1 MPIPQSVLYP
11 PFNIVRCAYVEYQV
25 TDLAQSKA
33 FWVDALGYALTEETG
48 DALYL
53 RGMEE
58 RNHHSAILRKSE
70 TAGVTALGFKVFSEE
85 DLDLAERFFK
95 LKGLPCRFV
104 QKPFQGRTLAATD
117 PLGMPLEFFFKIDQA
132 PSLLRQYGLHRS
144 AAIQRIDHFN
154 CFSHDVQASTDFYNE
169 LGFRTTEYVE
179 SEDGSE
185 LWATWMHRK
194 GDVHDIAFTNGRGP
208 RLHHIGVWVPSAMDV
223 IRCCDVL
230 STTGW
235 LPSMERGPGRHGVA
249 NAFFLYVLDPDGH
262 RVELF
267 TSDYLTVDPDFE
279 PTRWNLRDMQRQTL
293 WGAPAPRSWFEH
305 GSQFAGVSLR
315 DSALAAIPIIGH

>member
-1 MPIPQSVLYP
+1 MPIPKSCLYP
-11 PFNIVRCAYVEYQV
+11 PFHIVRCAYAEYQV

-33 FWVDALGYALTEETG
+33 FWVDALGYVLTEETS

-53 RGMEE
+53 RGLEE
-58 RNHHSAILRKSE
+58 RNHHSAILRKSK
-70 TAGVTALGFKVFSEE
+70 TPGVTAMGFKVYSEE
-85 DLDLAERFFK
+85 DLDLAEHFFK
-95 LKGLPCRFV
+95 LKGLHCEFIK
-104 QKPFQGRTLAATD
+104 KPFQGRTLAATD
-117 PLGMPLEFFFKIDQA
+117 PLGMPLEFFYEIKTV

-144 AAIQRIDHFN
+144 ASIQHIDHFN
-154 CFSHDVQASTDFYNE
+154 CFSQDVQASTDFYNE

-179 SEDGSE
+179 SEDGTE

-194 GDVHDIAFTNGRGP
+194 GNVHDIAFTNGKGP
-208 RLHHIGVWVPSAMDV
+208 RMHHIGVWVPTAMDV
-223 IRCCDVL
+223 IRCCDIL
-230 STTGW
+230 ATTGW

-267 TSDYLTVDPDFE
+267 TSDYLTIDPDFE
-279 PTRWNLRDMQRQTL
+279 ATRWNLRDLQRQTL

-305 GSQFAGVSLR
+305 GSQFAGVPLR
-315 DSALAAIPIIGH
+315 DSSLTAVPIIGH